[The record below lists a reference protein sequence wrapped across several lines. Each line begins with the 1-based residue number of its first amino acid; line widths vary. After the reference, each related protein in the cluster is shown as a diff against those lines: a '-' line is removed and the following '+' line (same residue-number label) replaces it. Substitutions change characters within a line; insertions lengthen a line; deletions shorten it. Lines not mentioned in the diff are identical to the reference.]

1 MAKWIKTTP
10 YGDYKDP
17 LQNHKFDGDLHFKN
31 GESEELKVI
40 TRLSNILHEARWY
53 FGRHIGSKRL
63 ANVIALNRK
72 ANSKRHLIKEYVNN
86 SKRESENTSEETGK

>member
-10 YGDYKDP
+10 YGDYRDP
-17 LQNHKFDGDLHFKN
+17 LQNHKFDGELHFTNANDNTIKVCSKIKN
-31 GESEELKVI
+31 
-40 TRLSNILHEARWY
+40 TLHEAKWY
-53 FGRHIGSKRL
+53 YGKHIGSKRL

-86 SKRESENTSEETGK
+86 SKGKVENASEETGK

>member
-1 MAKWIKTTP
+1 MAKWVKTTP
-10 YGDYKDP
+10 YGDYRDP

-31 GESEELKVI
+31 RKCEELKVI

-53 FGRHIGSKRL
+53 FGKHIGSKRL

-86 SKRESENTSEETGK
+86 SKRKAENTSEETGK